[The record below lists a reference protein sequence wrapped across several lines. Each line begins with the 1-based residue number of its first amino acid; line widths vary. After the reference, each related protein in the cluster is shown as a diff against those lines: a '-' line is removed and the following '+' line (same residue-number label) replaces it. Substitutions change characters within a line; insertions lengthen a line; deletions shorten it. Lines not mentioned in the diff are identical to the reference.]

1 MKKCMNFLGIIIL
14 ISYIFSSYNKDKN
27 DYDLLLEWGKN
38 NSVYISDK
46 IEMNYTNQ
54 NNRNYYVVKKIKKD
68 EIIISIP
75 KSLPLN
81 VASALNILG
90 SKAEKKYK
98 TYKKIFTDKNKE
110 DKEILSY
117 RIEQSFL
124 AYLMTIANKNK
135 SKKNKL
141 YQNYKYFFNTFETN
155 LENFPVYFSTD
166 QFKSLMFSIL
176 GNEVVRIKRI
186 FEEEL
191 ELLEREIHKKTLDMD
206 EYLKYRLFTFEKFIN
221 VSGTSYIIPFVDL
234 LDTNPVNFN
243 LQIQYFVENNT
254 ICIVATKDI
263 NPQDKLKMAVVQM
276 TNSNSLIFYGK
287 IYEENKN
294 YIEDFLIS
302 KISRDYLKQLN
313 LDTLIGD
320 GDAIDITQKKYY
332 EKVLPFYTKLSR
344 LLKED
349 GSKASALRLFLEN
362 MKSIRNSYNKSTIS
376 ELNKLFYN
384 TKTAE
389 HIKSVLDSEKHYL
402 DKKIRE
408 MEKIFNKYNQER
420 QSNLYS

>member
-1 MKKCMNFLGIIIL
+1 MKNFINYLVVIIF
-14 ISYIFSSYNKDKN
+14 ISQIIYSYNKDKTA
-27 DYDLLLEWGKN
+27 YDLLLEWGKN
-38 NSVYISDK
+38 NSVYITHK
-46 IEMNYTNQ
+46 IRMNYTNE
-54 NNRNYYVVKKIKKD
+54 NNRNYYVVEKIKKD

-75 KSLPLN
+75 QSLPLN
-81 VASALNILG
+81 VDSALNILG
-90 SKAEKKYK
+90 SKYRKQYK

-176 GNEVVRIKRI
+176 GNEVVRIKTI

-263 NPQDKLKMAVVQM
+263 NTQDKLKMAVVQM

-313 LDTLIGD
+313 LDPLIGD

-362 MKSIRNSYNKSTIS
+362 MKSIRNSYNKITIS

-389 HIKSVLDSEKHYL
+389 NIKSVLDSEKHYL

-408 MEKIFNKYNQER
+408 MEKIFNIYNQER